1 MAVQFGVL
9 GPVEAWDAADDA
21 LALKGPRHRAVLAR
35 LLAAH
40 GQVVPLPL
48 LIDDLWEDPPADPV
62 GAVRTF
68 VGDLRRALEPKR
80 APRVPSQLLVTEG
93 AGYALRT
100 EPAAVDAWRFEEA
113 VTSVRE
119 QMADAALARL
129 DAALGWWRGPA
140 YSGIEGQWARA
151 ERGRL
156 TELRLH
162 AVELQ
167 AGARLEVG
175 RSAAAVPD
183 LDAHVTDHPWR
194 EEGWRLLAL
203 ALYRSGRQGEALDVL
218 RRARTL
224 LVEQFGV
231 DPGAA
236 LQRLE
241 TGILQHEPGLEL
253 EGPDA
258 EASRVWAAAA
268 AMYHRTV
275 ASGSPA
281 RLRSTVELLR
291 SLAITGGSGLEAA
304 REQRLATIRAA
315 EELGD
320 PALTARVIGAYDVP
334 AIWSRSDD
342 ADQAAQVVAA
352 AERTLAALG
361 SGAADGTRAR
371 LLATIAVESR
381 GAASGTRAHEA
392 AFEAEAIAR
401 RADEPALLAF
411 ALNGRFMQSF
421 AQAGLADSRAALGA
435 ELVELASR
443 RDLPTFELLGHLI
456 RMQALS
462 ALGDF
467 VAADAHAQ
475 TADRL
480 AEAYES
486 PLVGVFTGWYRALRL
501 ASSVA
506 AATDVATAYRD
517 AARRLDGAGMPGL
530 QRALLPLALLAL
542 RVQHHRPA
550 PVEAHIDWGPSAPWV
565 RPLVLL
571 ARGER
576 AAAVAELRRLPAP
589 PGDHL
594 LEVHWC
600 LVARAAVD
608 VGDDDTMARAVVA
621 LAPAASELAGA
632 GSGLLTLGPVSG
644 FLDDLRAALGT

>member
-1 MAVQFGVL
+1 M
-9 GPVEAWDAADDA
+9 
-21 LALKGPRHRAVLAR
+21 
-35 LLAAH
+35 
-40 GQVVPLPL
+40 
-48 LIDDLWEDPPADPV
+48 
-62 GAVRTF
+62 
-68 VGDLRRALEPKR
+68 
-80 APRVPSQLLVTEG
+80 
-93 AGYALRT
+93 
-100 EPAAVDAWRFEEA
+100 
-113 VTSVRE
+113 
-119 QMADAALARL
+119 
-129 DAALGWWRGPA
+129 
-140 YSGIEGQWARA
+140 
-151 ERGRL
+151 
-156 TELRLH
+156 
-162 AVELQ
+162 
-167 AGARLEVG
+167 
-175 RSAAAVPD
+175 PD

-342 ADQAAQVVAA
+342 ADQAAQVIAA

-501 ASSVA
+501 ASSDA

-530 QRALLPLALLAL
+530 QRGLLPSRCSRSVCSTTA
-542 RVQHHRPA
+542 RRPSKRTSTGVRQHRGYARCCCSPAVSGQLPWPSFADFPLRPA
-550 PVEAHIDWGPSAPWV
+550 TTCSRCTGASSHAQPSTSATTTPWRVRSSRSRRRPPNSRAQAADSSRWGRCPGSSTTFGLPSAPECRSIPHPPFGV
-565 RPLVLL
+565 DTEEISVCSTDV
-571 ARGER
+571 
-576 AAAVAELRRLPAP
+576 AAAPREHAGHTPSVRHVE
-589 PGDHL
+589 
-594 LEVHWC
+594 ETI
-600 LVARAAVD
+600 
-608 VGDDDTMARAVVA
+608 DD
-621 LAPAASELAGA
+621 
-632 GSGLLTLGPVSG
+632 
-644 FLDDLRAALGT
+644 